1 VQHVNKIVGDSPP
14 YFQKVYNPLFGEV
27 ADKSTVIDPQTA
39 EHIELMTCL
48 GDKKSKLS
56 LFGVMNHC
64 VTKGEDQKPS
74 RLRLRHIF
82 RLFRPVP
89 EIIDHVFAKTSQ
101 NARFL

>member
-1 VQHVNKIVGDSPP
+1 MCDNRQ
-14 YFQKVYNPLFGEV
+14 V

-64 VTKGEDQKPS
+64 LTKGETCQ
-74 RLRLRHIF
+74 F
-82 RLFRPVP
+82 
-89 EIIDHVFAKTSQ
+89 
-101 NARFL
+101 

>member
-1 VQHVNKIVGDSPP
+1 MLVIRQRTVLKIK
-14 YFQKVYNPLFGEV
+14 YIIRFFGEV

-64 VTKGEDQKPS
+64 VTKGEDQKLS
-74 RLRLRHIF
+74 ICF
-82 RLFRPVP
+82 
-89 EIIDHVFAKTSQ
+89 
-101 NARFL
+101 

>member
-1 VQHVNKIVGDSPP
+1 VIRPP
-14 YFQKVYNPLFGEV
+14 YFQKKYRYIIRFFGEV

-74 RLRLRHIF
+74 IW
-82 RLFRPVP
+82 
-89 EIIDHVFAKTSQ
+89 IGIG
-101 NARFL
+101 